1 MSVRLVSAP
10 LDICFEPA
18 ARDSEAYERE
28 YHQLSETD
36 EDPITQWLKRAK
48 AKGDTAESD
57 PVMLN
62 LMVELHRKIDN
73 LERLIKHEEPSRV
86 PLGHEAPVEGIGYQY
101 FKLKD
106 ALLKPGEYY
115 YGRIDMPVYPRR
127 DIGVFFR
134 AEDARLAHIE
144 KIHDRDE
151 KEWAAYLTARE
162 RVMIREMKGNE

>member
-10 LDICFEPA
+10 LELCFESA
-18 ARDSEAYERE
+18 SVNIEAYERE
-28 YHQLSETD
+28 YHRLSETD

-73 LERLIKHEEPSRV
+73 LERLIKNEKPARV
-86 PLGHEAPVEGIGYQY
+86 PLAHEAPVDGIGYQH
-101 FKLKD
+101 FRLKD

-127 DIGVFFR
+127 DIAVFFR
-134 AEDARLAHIE
+134 AEDAQLARIE

>member
-10 LDICFEPA
+10 VDLQYDLA
-18 ARDSEAYERE
+18 ATDPESYERE
-28 YHQLSETD
+28 YHRLSETD
-36 EDPITQWLKRAK
+36 EDPISQWLKRAK
-48 AKGDTAESD
+48 AKGDTADSD

-73 LERLIKHEEPSRV
+73 LERLIKKEEPPRL
-86 PLGHEAPVEGIGYQY
+86 PLPFEGMIESIGYAHFQ
-101 FKLKD
+101 LKTPD
-106 ALLKPGEYY
+106 LKPGAHY

-127 DIGVFFR
+127 DIAVFFV
-134 AEDARLAHIE
+134 AENESLARIE
-144 KIHDRDE
+144 RIHDRDE